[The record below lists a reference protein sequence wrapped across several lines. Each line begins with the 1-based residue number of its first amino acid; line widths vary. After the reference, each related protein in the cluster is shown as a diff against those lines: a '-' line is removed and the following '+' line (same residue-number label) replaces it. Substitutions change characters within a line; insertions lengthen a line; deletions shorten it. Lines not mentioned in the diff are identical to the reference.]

1 MDSIKKQEILEYRK
15 TKYQIEESSGACGL
29 QSDVRRDLDNGVN
42 ILSEQ
47 LYSKELHFVFEL
59 IQNAED
65 NHYSDGVKPRLL
77 FELLE
82 TDPTNTEGCSGC
94 LAIYNNEVGFS
105 IDNIKAISSV
115 GSSTKSSS
123 KDTGYI
129 GEKGIGFK
137 SVFAV
142 SPAPHIFSN
151 GYHFS
156 FKDRDKLT
164 GLGYIIPYPID
175 IIPYEI
181 EGRLAEYTTCI
192 LLPVRSG
199 NSEKAYQKIAKELK
213 ELDASILLF
222 LNKLTAISV
231 LVDGSLTHYEK
242 SVEEKKTSV
251 NVKRPNGVTTRR
263 YHVEKRAVTVPKDLN
278 EEKRAKVKCRDITLA
293 FPLDHHST
301 KCRLYAYLPTELY
314 TGLPF
319 LVNADFLLPASREGV
334 LVDKQWNLW
343 MRDEISQ
350 FVYDSLSDLLVV
362 DDTLQAFKWI
372 PIADK
377 CSSEFLLPVF
387 EEVTEKLKELA
398 FIPCVAGELRRP
410 LECSIPD
417 DGRQGISSIMERL
430 VDNSCKVDE
439 YIPSTLA
446 IQFRAQIE
454 PLCHIQFADNFCSII
469 SAYAHTAS
477 SQLLKVD
484 SSWFFELYT
493 WFTKWEMDPSDINL
507 LQAAPLLLTN
517 NGVKSRSEC
526 KVFEAANI
534 SIQYPSLSTEDNSA
548 SFELLNP
555 ELQKLL
561 TRAGSVN
568 EYIKELFDISVLTQS
583 EYLEQVALPFC
594 KENLAN
600 IDTDQLWQ
608 LNRFVFQNWSS
619 LTDDTKYELSSRLP
633 LKLDDGSFLL
643 NDEDEGLL
651 TPETYEK
658 SLVWQ
663 TVFSIEEQI
672 VFSIL
677 SDDYMDLF
685 NEFEKLDTEEVL
697 SQLGAAYIPFSLCF
711 SVSKSRYSSPDI
723 PEGIFSNSYE
733 KYLMGAL
740 DGLDSTEM
748 IEQEVIV
755 APKLLRDPE
764 RFSDKSL
771 VELFIQWLSEVI
783 ENNRSWKSQTIR
795 YFYRSY
801 QHEIIESEIWH
812 LLKVLKWLPTNNGL
826 KSIYEV
832 FLPSTQAKENYGDA
846 LNYLEINLPDV
857 LIDEFNL
864 TADISSDSVLDVLRT
879 WSSHNEEKDIKHMN
893 RIYSHLAA
901 ISGDLSAVFSSEKLI
916 YCPSGENNWCKASDA
931 VWLSQKTVLGDV
943 FHWLSDFY
951 PADRQS
957 FWLDTIGIQP
967 RPSAEHFANAWLR
980 IQESG
985 ILDPREQMEL
995 VYDNLLRY
1003 IRSTKPDERDPWFYD
1018 FVSEAKCL
1026 SQPYTNLEGKQQ
1038 RSWFDCDD
1046 VFVSDIQERM
1056 RTAFSE
1062 EGIRFIWITRGRDH
1076 SDFEPLYD
1084 ALSIR
1089 RASECI
1095 ESDTSLDISDSDNPA
1110 RTLLT
1115 DGTLRL
1121 LCYAK
1126 KNSKKTID
1134 SEWFDDSLEM
1144 ILTSHERIVLEPIEV
1159 DYTLDGHCVTF
1170 KPGAYFDRNLST
1182 LFYLEDKDDPELS
1195 AEAVASELSLTM
1207 YKRDYRSQ
1215 EDTVLNLLGAD
1226 DKKVSRTIERKSWE
1240 RLLTK
1245 KEIDQVENILAERN
1259 KNFDE
1264 ANDIVSDPDHEQ
1276 DDNIV
1281 HESSESTS
1289 SDDLNYAEDI
1299 SAHSEKTE
1307 SGEDI
1312 RSAHDVPK
1320 GHESSDFYS
1329 SDDIEEAEDRATQ
1342 SKKVDSGEDRNP
1354 RTRAAGSHSHSGAA
1368 STQSHSSRSAGNIS
1382 SSQSYSQGQRHYS
1395 GARENESRGQSS
1407 SPRDYS
1413 EGYRLLS
1420 YVSSEPMEGVDS
1432 EVSEDNVRKEN
1443 KAIGDK
1449 AEKLV
1454 ADKLRSEG
1462 YEVELLGG
1470 NNPGYDIEVLDTK
1483 TGELYFVEVK
1493 TNRGNWNNT
1502 GVGLSRTQYQMCL
1515 EHQDNYWLYV
1525 VECLTSEPIIHKIV
1539 NPASK
1544 INAYY
1549 FDRNWKAAAD
1559 VQKSSTADYEA
1570 ADLLDEE
1577 CFQIFL
1583 ETAKRELPEPE
1594 IGFDVQ
1600 NEAGKIIASLELC
1613 WPSLKA
1619 GIYLDH
1625 ESPEILGWRLASV
1638 SEVVSDMDWLDS
1650 LDTVSQGSV

>member
-1 MDSIKKQEILEYRK
+1 MDSIKKQEILDYRK
-15 TKYQIEESSGACGL
+15 TKYQIDESSGACGL
-29 QSDVRRDLDNGVN
+29 QPDVRKDLDNGVN

-65 NHYSDGVKPRLL
+65 NHYADEEKPQLL

-115 GSSTKSSS
+115 GNSTKSSS
-123 KDTGYI
+123 KDAGYI

-164 GLGYIIPYPID
+164 GLGYIIPYTID
-175 IIPYEI
+175 TIPYEI
-181 EGRLAEYTTCI
+181 EGKLEEYTTCI
-192 LLPVRSG
+192 LLPLRSG
-199 NSEKAYQKIAKELK
+199 NSEKTYQKIAKELE

-231 LVDGSLTHYEK
+231 LVNGSLTHYEK

-251 NVKRPNGVTTRR
+251 TVKRPNDVTTRR
-263 YHVEKRAVTVPKDLN
+263 YHIEKREVTVPEYLN
-278 EEKRAKVKCRDITLA
+278 EEKRIKVKRRDITLA

-301 KCRLYAYLPTELY
+301 KYRLYAYLPTELY

-334 LVDKQWNLW
+334 LIDKPWNEW

-350 FVYDSLSDLLVV
+350 FAYDSLSDLLLS
-362 DDTLQAFKWI
+362 DNTLQAFKWI

-377 CSSEFLLPVF
+377 CSSDFLLTVF
-387 EEVTEKLKELA
+387 EEITEKLKELA

-417 DGRQGISSIMERL
+417 DGTQGISSIMERL
-430 VDNSCKVDE
+430 VDKSCKVDV

-446 IQFRAQIE
+446 IKFRAQIE
-454 PLCHIQFADNFCSII
+454 PLCHIGFAENFGSII
-469 SAYAHTAS
+469 SAYTHAAS
-477 SQLLKVD
+477 SLLLKID

-493 WFTKWEMDPSDINL
+493 WFTKWKIDRSDMNL
-507 LQAAPLLLTN
+507 LKAAPLLMTN
-517 NGVKSRSEC
+517 TGVKSRSEC
-526 KVFEAANI
+526 KIFEAANV
-534 SIQYPSLSTEDNSA
+534 SIQYPTLHTEDNSA
-548 SFELLNP
+548 SFELLHAD
-555 ELQKLL
+555 LQKLL
-561 TRAGSVN
+561 MRASHVN
-568 EYIKELFDISVLTQS
+568 EYVKELFDISVLKQS

-594 KENLAN
+594 EEHLTE
-600 IDTDQLWQ
+600 IDSNQLWQ
-608 LNRFVFQNWSS
+608 LNRFIFQNWDS
-619 LTDDTKYELSSRLP
+619 LTDDIKGEFVRRLP
-633 LKLDDGSFLL
+633 LKLNDGSFLI
-643 NDEDEGLL
+643 NDEDEAVL
-651 TPETYEK
+651 TPVTYEQ
-658 SLVWQ
+658 SLVWL
-663 TVFSIEEQI
+663 TVFSKEEQSS
-672 VFSIL
+672 FSIL
-677 SDDYMDLF
+677 SDDYMKLF
-685 NEFEKLDTEEVL
+685 NEFKKRDAEDILPL
-697 SQLGAAYIPFSLCF
+697 LGVTYAPFSQF
-711 SVSKSRYSSPDI
+711 ATVSKLRYSTPVI
-723 PEGIFSNSYE
+723 PHSTFSDSYE
-733 KYLMGAL
+733 KYLLVTLAK
-740 DGLDSTEM
+740 LDSTEK
-748 IEQEVIV
+748 IEQQVSV
-755 APKLLRDPE
+755 APDLLREPE
-764 RFSDKSL
+764 RFLDRSTVDCF
-771 VELFIQWLSEVI
+771 VQWLGEVI
-783 ENNRSWKSQTIR
+783 ENDRRWKVQTIR
-795 YFYRSY
+795 YYYRSY
-801 QHEIIESEIWH
+801 QYERIESEIWH
-812 LLKVLKWLPTNNGL
+812 LLKELKWLPTNNGL

-846 LNYLEINLPDV
+846 LNYLEIDLPDV
-857 LIDEFNL
+857 LINEFKL
-864 TADISSDSVLDVLRT
+864 TADISSDSVLNVLRT
-879 WSSHNEEKDIKHMN
+879 WSSQNEEKDIKHMN
-893 RIYSHLAA
+893 SIYSHLAA
-901 ISGDLSAVFSSEKLI
+901 ISGDLRAVFSSEPLI
-916 YCPSGENNWCKASDA
+916 YCPSGEKNWCKASDA

-951 PADRQS
+951 PAERQS
-957 FWLDTIGIQP
+957 FWLDTIGIRP

-980 IQESG
+980 IQKSN
-985 ILDPREQMEL
+985 IPDPREQMEP

-1026 SQPYTNLEGKQQ
+1026 SQLYINREGKQQ
-1038 RSWFDCDD
+1038 RSWFDCDE

-1056 RTAFSE
+1056 RTSFSE
-1062 EGIRFIWITRGRDH
+1062 EGTRFIWITRGRDH

-1084 ALSIR
+1084 ALDIR

-1095 ESDTSLDISDSDNPA
+1095 ESETSLDISDSDNPE

-1115 DGTLRL
+1115 DNTLRL

-1134 SEWFDDSLEM
+1134 NDWFDDSLEM
-1144 ILTSHERIVLEPIEV
+1144 ILTSHERTVFEPIEV
-1159 DYTLDGHCVTF
+1159 NYWLDGHCVTF
-1170 KPGAYFDRNLST
+1170 KLGAYFDRNLST

-1195 AEAVASELSLTM
+1195 AEAVASELSLAM

-1226 DKKVSRTIERKSWE
+1226 EKKVSRTIERKGWE

-1245 KEIDQVENILAERN
+1245 NEIDQVENILAERN
-1259 KNFDE
+1259 KNFEEEVD
-1264 ANDIVSDPDHEQ
+1264 DIVSDPDPEQ

-1289 SDDLNYAEDI
+1289 SDDLNQ
-1299 SAHSEKTE
+1299 
-1307 SGEDI
+1307 
-1312 RSAHDVPK
+1312 
-1320 GHESSDFYS
+1320 
-1329 SDDIEEAEDRATQ
+1329 AEDRSTQ
-1342 SKKVDSGEDRNP
+1342 SEKADSGEDRSA
-1354 RTRAAGSHSHSGAA
+1354 RTRSAGSNSHSGTA
-1368 STQSHSSRSAGNIS
+1368 SNQSHSSSRDGNRAS
-1382 SSQSYSQGQRHYS
+1382 SESYSKGQRHDP
-1395 GARENESRGQSS
+1395 GARQEEFRGESA

-1420 YVSSEPMEGVDS
+1420 YVSSEPTEGGNS
-1432 EVSEDNVRKEN
+1432 TVSEENVRKEN
-1443 KAIGDK
+1443 KVIGDK

-1454 ADKLRSEG
+1454 AEKLRSEG
-1462 YEVELLGG
+1462 YEVELWGG
-1470 NNPGYDIEVLDTK
+1470 NNPGYDIQALDTE

-1493 TNRGNWNNT
+1493 ANRGNWNNT
-1502 GVGLSRTQYQMCL
+1502 GVGLSSTQYQMCL
-1515 EHQDNYWLYV
+1515 EQQDNYWLYV
-1525 VECLTSEPIIHKIV
+1525 VECLTSEPVIHKIV

-1544 INAYY
+1544 ISAYY
-1549 FDRNWKAAAD
+1549 FDRNWKSAAE

-1577 CFQIFL
+1577 CFQILL
-1583 ETAKRELPEPE
+1583 ETAKRQLPEPE
-1594 IGFDVQ
+1594 IGFNVQ

-1613 WPSLKA
+1613 WPSLKT
-1619 GIYLDH
+1619 GIYVGH
-1625 ESPEILGWRLASV
+1625 ESLEILGWRLASV
-1638 SEVVSDMDWLDS
+1638 SEVLSDMDWLDS
-1650 LDTVSQGSV
+1650 LDKVTQE

>member
-1 MDSIKKQEILEYRK
+1 MNSIKKQEILDYRK
-15 TKYQIEESSGACGL
+15 AKYQIDESTGVCGL
-29 QSDVRRDLDNGVN
+29 QPDVRRDLNNGVN

-65 NHYSDGVKPRLL
+65 NHYADGKMPRLL

-82 TDPTNTEGCSGC
+82 TDPTDTEGCSGC

-115 GSSTKSSS
+115 GNSTKSSS
-123 KDTGYI
+123 KDVGYI

-142 SPAPHIFSN
+142 SPTPHIFSN

-156 FKDRDKLT
+156 FKDRDELT

-181 EGRLAEYTTCI
+181 EEKLAEYTTCI
-192 LLPVRSG
+192 LLPLRSG
-199 NSEKAYQKIAKELK
+199 NSEKTYQKIAKELK

-251 NVKRPNGVTTRR
+251 TVKQPNGITTRR
-263 YHVEKRAVTVPKDLN
+263 YHVEKRAVIVPEDLN
-278 EEKRAKVKCRDITLA
+278 EEKRAKVTLRYITLA
-293 FPLDHHST
+293 FPLDHYST
-301 KCRLYAYLPTELY
+301 QCRLYAYLPTELD

-343 MRDEISQ
+343 MRNEISQ
-350 FVYDSLSDLLVV
+350 FVYDSLSDLLVA

-387 EEVTEKLKELA
+387 EDVTEKLKELA

-410 LECSIPD
+410 LECSMPD
-417 DGRQGISSIMERL
+417 DGTQGISSIMERL
-430 VDNSCKVDE
+430 VDKSCNVDV

-446 IQFRAQIE
+446 IKFRAQIE
-454 PLCHIQFADNFCSII
+454 PLCNIEFAENVGSII
-469 SAYAHTAS
+469 SAYTHAAS
-477 SQLLKVD
+477 SLLLKVD

-493 WFTKWEMDPSDINL
+493 WFTEWEFDSSDINL
-507 LQAAPLLLTN
+507 LKAAPLLLTN

-526 KVFEAANI
+526 KIFESANV
-534 SIQYPSLSTEDNSA
+534 SIQYPTLHTEDNSA
-548 SFELLNP
+548 SFELLHP

-561 TRAGSVN
+561 MRAGSVN
-568 EYIKELFDISVLTQS
+568 EYIKELFDISVLKQS
-583 EYLEQVALPFC
+583 EYLVEVALPFC
-594 KENLAN
+594 EEHLTD
-600 IDTDQLWQ
+600 IDGAQLWQ
-608 LNRFVFQNWSS
+608 LNRFVFQNWDS
-619 LTDDTKYELSSRLP
+619 LTDDIKDEFVRRLP
-633 LKLDDGSFLL
+633 LKLNDDSFLI
-643 NDEDEGLL
+643 NDENEAILS
-651 TPETYEK
+651 PVAYEQ
-658 SLVWQ
+658 SLVWL
-663 TVFSIEEQI
+663 TVFSKEEQSS
-672 VFSIL
+672 FSIL
-677 SDDYMDLF
+677 SDDYMTLF
-685 NEFEKLDTEEVL
+685 NEFKKRDSEEIL
-697 SQLGAAYIPFSLCF
+697 PLLGVTYAPFSQF
-711 SVSKSRYSSPDI
+711 ATVSKWRHLTPEI
-723 PEGIFSNSYE
+723 PENTFSDSYE
-733 KYLMGAL
+733 KYLLVTLAK
-740 DGLDSTEM
+740 LDSTEK
-748 IEQEVIV
+748 IEQQVSI
-755 APKLLRDPE
+755 APNLLREPE
-764 RFSDKSL
+764 RFLDRSTVKFF
-771 VELFIQWLSEVI
+771 VQWLGEVI
-783 ENNRSWKSQTIR
+783 NNDRRWKVQTIR
-795 YFYRSY
+795 YYYRSY
-801 QHEIIESEIWH
+801 QYESIESEIWH
-812 LLKVLKWLPTNNGL
+812 LLQELKWLPTNNGL

-846 LNYLEINLPDV
+846 LNYLEIELPDV
-857 LIDEFNL
+857 LIKEFKL
-864 TADISSDSVLDVLRT
+864 TADISSDSVLNVLRT
-879 WSSHNEEKDIKHMN
+879 WSSQNEEKDIKHMN
-893 RIYSHLAA
+893 SIYSHLAA
-901 ISGDLSAVFSSEKLI
+901 ISGDLRAVFSSEPLI
-916 YCPSGENNWCKASDA
+916 YCPSGEKNWCKASDA

-951 PADRQS
+951 PAERQS
-957 FWLDTIGIQP
+957 FWLDTIGIRP
-967 RPSAEHFANAWLR
+967 RPSAEHFADAWLR

-985 ILDPREQMEL
+985 TADPREQMEP

-1026 SQPYTNLEGKQQ
+1026 SQPYINREGKQQ
-1038 RSWFDCDD
+1038 RSWFDCDE

-1056 RTAFSE
+1056 RTSFSE
-1062 EGIRFIWITRGRDH
+1062 EGTRFIWITRGRDH

-1084 ALSIR
+1084 ALNIR

-1095 ESDTSLDISDSDNPA
+1095 ESETSLDISGSDNPA

-1115 DGTLRL
+1115 DNTLRL

-1134 SEWFDDSLEM
+1134 SDWFDDSLEM
-1144 ILTSHERIVLEPIEV
+1144 ILTSHERTVFEPIEV
-1159 DYTLDGHCVTF
+1159 NYWLDGHCVTF
-1170 KPGAYFDRNLST
+1170 KLGAYFDRNLST

-1195 AEAVASELSLTM
+1195 AEAVASELSLAM

-1226 DKKVSRTIERKSWE
+1226 EKKMSRTIERKGWE
-1240 RLLTK
+1240 RLLTT
-1245 KEIDQVENILAERN
+1245 KEIGQVENILAERN
-1259 KNFDE
+1259 KNSE
-1264 ANDIVSDPDHEQ
+1264 EKV

-1289 SDDLNYAEDI
+1289 SDDLNQAEDI
-1299 SAHSEKTE
+1299 STHSEKTE
-1307 SGEDI
+1307 SGEGR
-1312 RSAHDVPK
+1312 RSAYDVPK
-1320 GHESSDFYS
+1320 GHESSDLSY
-1329 SDDIEEAEDRATQ
+1329 SDDLKEAEDGSTQ
-1342 SKKVDSGEDRNP
+1342 SEKADSGEDNSP
-1354 RTRAAGSHSHSGAA
+1354 QTRSTGSYSHSGIA
-1368 STQSHSSRSAGNIS
+1368 SNQSHSSSRDGNRS
-1382 SSQSYSQGQRHYS
+1382 SSESYSDGQRHAPD
-1395 GARENESRGQSS
+1395 ARQKGYRGQSS

-1420 YVSSEPMEGVDS
+1420 YVSSEPIEGGVS
-1432 EVSEDNVRKEN
+1432 EVSEENEQKEN
-1443 KAIGDK
+1443 KVIGDK

-1470 NNPGYDIEVLDTK
+1470 NNPGYDIEALDTE

-1493 TNRGNWNNT
+1493 ANRGNWNNT
-1502 GVGLSRTQYQMCL
+1502 GVGLSSTQYQMCL
-1515 EHQDNYWLYV
+1515 DQKDNYWLYV
-1525 VECLTSEPIIHKIV
+1525 VESLTSEPVIHKIV

-1544 INAYY
+1544 INTYY
-1549 FDRNWKAAAD
+1549 FDRNWKAAAE

-1577 CFQIFL
+1577 CLQIFL
-1583 ETAKRELPEPE
+1583 ETAKRQLLEPE

-1613 WPSLKA
+1613 WPSLKT

-1638 SEVVSDMDWLDS
+1638 SEVLSDMDWLDS
-1650 LDTVSQGSV
+1650 LDKVTQESL